1 MEILFLAKKTNWCN
15 KAKDFLARNFD
26 KVIAYQGDFGEKI
39 PITSNEWQG
48 DYIISFLSPWIVSE
62 DLLNNTR
69 KKALNFH
76 PGTPKYGGIGCY
88 NFAIYNEEKEYGV
101 MCHEMEKKVDSGK
114 IIKVRN
120 FPIGKDETVVSL
132 KERSMKNL
140 LALFYEITDLIKKG
154 KELPISKEQ
163 WGEKTYT
170 RKDLQNLCKITLDM
184 SETEILKRIRAT
196 YYPGGPDFPYIKV
209 ADKKITL
216 KEISI
221 DELEDSSL

>member
-1 MEILFLAKKTNWCN
+1 MQILFLAKKTNWCN
-15 KAKDFLARNFD
+15 MAKDFLERNFD
-26 KVIAYQGDFGEKI
+26 KVISYQGDYGKKI
-39 PITSNEWQG
+39 PITSNEWHG

-114 IIKVRN
+114 IIKVKK
-120 FPIGKDETVVSL
+120 FPIEKDETVLSL

-140 LALFYEITDLIKKG
+140 LDLFYEITDLIKKG
-154 KELPISKEQ
+154 KDLPISKEL
-163 WGEKTYT
+163 WGRKPYT
-170 RKDLQNLCKITLDM
+170 QKDLQNLCKITLDM
-184 SETEILKRIRAT
+184 SETEMLKRIRAT

-216 KEISI
+216 KETSI
-221 DELEDSSL
+221 DELEDPSL